1 MLIRLSY
8 CNNSIR
14 FVAQVFALAPR
25 FFLKSS
31 LNCLVV
37 SKIMPT
43 FAMLKQQC
51 TDWHLSSDS
60 VSLLFFYICKR
71 FNIIVVS

>member
-25 FFLKSS
+25 FFFK
-31 LNCLVV
+31 
-37 SKIMPT
+37 K
-43 FAMLKQQC
+43 FFE
-51 TDWHLSSDS
+51 
-60 VSLLFFYICKR
+60 LFGGFKNNAYLC
-71 FNIIVVS
+71 NA